1 MVKGQKWVLKHH
13 FSGPPKES
21 DFELVEEELPELKED
36 EILYRSLFISVDPY
50 QRPFTDSMEV
60 PMTMIGSSV
69 GVVEKSNNP
78 DYPEGSE
85 ILVYGGWVER
95 AVINPKLQLPGID
108 MGAPWVIPDLK
119 GLSSRLT
126 LGALGMTGVT
136 AYLGLLNICEPR
148 SGETVVVSGAA
159 GAVGSFA
166 GQIAKIKGCKTIGF
180 AGSDDKVAYLKE
192 LGYDHAFNYKKTT
205 VEAALKEAAPNGVDC
220 YYDNVGGEMSMDVIR
235 NMNSRGRVFVCGAIS
250 AYNSKA
256 SASNALEIFP
266 LIMFKELKLEGYL
279 INRWPKD
286 QFYAAVE
293 ELAGWIRTDK
303 LKVQETIVDGFQN
316 TPKAF
321 AGLFDGTN
329 TGKMIVKL

>member
-1 MVKGQKWVLKHH
+1 
-13 FSGPPKES
+13 
-21 DFELVEEELPELKED
+21 
-36 EILYRSLFISVDPY
+36 
-50 QRPFTDSMEV
+50 
-60 PMTMIGSSV
+60 
-69 GVVEKSNNP
+69 
-78 DYPEGSE
+78 
-85 ILVYGGWVER
+85 
-95 AVINPKLQLPGID
+95 
-108 MGAPWVIPDLK
+108 VIPDLK

-235 NMNSRGRVFVCGAIS
+235 NMNS
-250 AYNSKA
+250 
-256 SASNALEIFP
+256 NALEIFP